1 MRRKTAVY
9 VRVSS
14 NRQEFRSQ
22 VPDLRSWTDAYALDG
37 PAIWF
42 EDKVTG
48 KTMDRPGWQQLERE
62 IQAGRSTRV
71 VVWRLDRLG
80 RDAAGLV
87 TLLDDLQTRGI
98 QFVSIKDGIDL
109 DTPAGRLMARVLAS
123 VASYENEVRSER
135 IVAGM
140 EAAKAEGKQIGG
152 CKPGRRTRATKD
164 KIDAIRRLFAD
175 GTSITQIAK
184 AVQLSR
190 PTIYAVLQQPKCPVE

>member
-22 VPDLRSWTDAYALDG
+22 VSDLRSWTDAFALDG
-37 PAIWF
+37 PVLWF

-48 KTMDRPGWQQLERE
+48 TTMDRPGWQRLERE
-62 IQAGRSTRV
+62 IQAGRITRL

-87 TLLDDLQTRGI
+87 TLLDELQRRGI

-109 DTPAGRLMARVLAS
+109 DTPAGRLMARVKP
-123 VASYENEVRSER
+123 VAFGMAVRSKPFSVQKSTVSEIASFR
-135 IVAGM
+135 RSTSSFLGLAGRS
-140 EAAKAEGKQIGG
+140 
-152 CKPGRRTRATKD
+152 P
-164 KIDAIRRLFAD
+164 
-175 GTSITQIAK
+175 S
-184 AVQLSR
+184 SN
-190 PTIYAVLQQPKCPVE
+190 PSPSVLPLPVGSP

>member
-1 MRRKTAVY
+1 MRKTAVY

-22 VPDLRSWTDAYALDG
+22 LPDLRAWTNAYALDG
-37 PAIWF
+37 PVLWY

-48 KTMDRPGWQQLERE
+48 KTMDRPGWQRLERD
-62 IQAGRSTRV
+62 IQSGRITRL

-87 TLLDDLQTRGI
+87 TLLDDLRSRGI

-140 EAAKAEGKQIGG
+140 QAARAAGKRIGG
-152 CKPGRRTRATKD
+152 GKPGRRTKVTKD
-164 KIDAIRRLFAD
+164 KIEEIHQLRAAGRPISR
-175 GTSITQIAK
+175 IARSLG
-184 AVQLSR
+184 LSR
-190 PTIYAVLQQPKCPVE
+190 PTVYSVLGAAEVSG